1 MQKSMMEF
9 KTPEEIYREMSDEDI
24 ILIAYQPEGI
34 ELEHIPIIQKELI
47 KRRKQDEALMLS
59 EYLIA
64 ANQKKNLAR
73 LSNEEL
79 RVYINQRVEQGE
91 SIDAIS
97 LDLKE
102 SGINI
107 FDIIEAE
114 NKQRDD
120 AFDFITDLKQKGY
133 EEYEVDSKIKE
144 KYSLQQDEVEDL
156 HVQRNKS
163 GRMNMVFGVV
173 VVAVA
178 LILLPGAI
186 EYSNRRFAGAICLV
200 AFGVWQ
206 IYYGYQKTR

>member
-1 MQKSMMEF
+1 MMEF
-9 KTPEEIYREMSDEDI
+9 KTPEEVYREMSDEDI

-34 ELEHIPIIQKELI
+34 KLEEIPIIQKELLH
-47 KRRKQDEALMLS
+47 RKKEEEAIMLS

-79 RVYINQRVEQGE
+79 RVYINQKVEQGE
-91 SIDAIS
+91 SIDAVS

-102 SGINI
+102 NGINI

-114 NKQRDD
+114 NNQRDE

-173 VVAVA
+173 IVVVA

-200 AFGVWQ
+200 AFGAWQ

>member
-1 MQKSMMEF
+1 MMEF

-34 ELEHIPIIQKELI
+34 KLEEIPIIQKELLH
-47 KRRKQDEALMLS
+47 RKKEEEAIMLS

-64 ANQKKNLAR
+64 ANSKANLAH
-73 LSNEEL
+73 LSDDEL
-79 RVYINQRVEQGE
+79 RQYINDRIQQGE
-91 SIDAIS
+91 SIDAIRI
-97 LDLKE
+97 DLKE

-114 NKQRDD
+114 NKQRDE

-173 VVAVA
+173 IVVVA

>member
-1 MQKSMMEF
+1 MQKSMMDF
-9 KTPEEIYREMSDEDI
+9 KTPEEIYSEMSDEDI

-107 FDIIEAE
+107 FDIVEAE
-114 NKQRDD
+114 NKQCDD

-156 HVQRNKS
+156 RIRRNRS
-163 GRMNMVFGVV
+163 GKLNLIFGILIII
-173 VVAVA
+173 VAVI
-178 LILLPGAI
+178 LIPYAAEQGGRRYLGAVGLLV
-186 EYSNRRFAGAICLV
+186 L
-200 AFGVWQ
+200 GVWQ
-206 IYYGYQKTR
+206 VYAGYQKMK